1 MESSVENLDPNDA
14 KVEVMSIDDAA
25 SRADASKYVYVPKL
39 PKAKKYVP
47 VPAPETSFL
56 GNFAFGAYSA
66 VKEIPALPYD
76 LGVFANNIIYGFGD
90 YFGASPQTIERA
102 KLNMDTYSRN
112 SQMIRNNIYST
123 ASPEIMETWGAKA
136 GSATA
141 NFLIMF
147 AGGGLSSVLAKGA
160 SVVAKVVGKKT
171 AKESAQETSKGIAF
185 DVGSIGTG
193 TALEITSEQLEGI
206 PINEDGSIKWEDYS
220 AQQAR
225 TEALGTTTYGIA
237 SAFLEKYF
245 GIGLQKKIWTAPV
258 KFTTKGVKGAAAEV
272 GYSIAKTAASEYAT
286 EDLQSLANAGI
297 DLIDGSITFSKL
309 PERLQQE
316 FVDNLVT
323 ILPSGM
329 VATGTAITK
338 RAAIK
343 KDLTEMV
350 APVVKDEAKTKEI
363 VDEIYDG
370 AITNLKDT
378 VSIELEL
385 SSELREKHGAIM
397 NSMTQAV
404 EQAVQFSE
412 AIMAMP
418 EEERAQYIAETAK
431 NFADQVLGEAN
442 LRGVTIDEVLKASD
456 IQYRDGK
463 LYMKAGED
471 VKEVDL
477 SFSGMVKG
485 LQKKDITFDAL
496 ARRLNDIG
504 IDSKEYFQVA
514 DENAKLD
521 EQYPAYEGDTITVNG
536 VERSVYNSNGE
547 RINQSA
553 EALTNFWN
561 WFGDSKVVDKQGRPL
576 VVYHG
581 TSDIFDTFDISKIGE
596 HGTAEGNGFYFVTS
610 KIFAKDYAKERWVN
624 GKRIKGT
631 IMPVYLNLQNPVDF
645 AKIEGLRGKTE
656 EQIRKIGNDL
666 ISKYVEN
673 DESKKQFLDG
683 IDFAIREGKGT
694 DITETI
700 NLITR
705 TAEIIGDEK
714 GEKSGYEVAQD
725 ARDMIVKELGID
737 GFFRKMPN
745 NRGTIYVAFNPNQ
758 IKSVNN
764 SGAYGETEN
773 IYYQS
778 AYHGTPHPELEGG
791 RFSLE
796 KIGTGEGA
804 QAHGH
809 GLYYSLGRDVAEGY
823 RAKLL
828 GFDKLT
834 VKNQDRIKE
843 IINSKGRKF
852 YQESL
857 SNLDELLKKNRELN
871 TKINGLSDEIE
882 NLEYENFVSK
892 NGEPE
897 SYTFDF
903 KPNKDLYKTT
913 QAEELEKEQNKLIK
927 ENKSVQESINKILD
941 DFDELSDLTF
951 NLLNSTEEINWMRK
965 IINNVDNKGQIY
977 EVDIPENPYLLDE
990 QKPYREQSDFVKD
1003 ALQKAISDLDKP
1015 NFKEKIFDNRED
1027 AIDFY
1032 DSKIDEFEEKAD
1044 GYQRF
1049 MPQSFLTDDG
1059 KFGVKY
1065 VDDYT
1070 VYEPIMGENTDITG
1084 GGIYSK
1090 IAHRL
1095 GSQKDASQYLEKH
1108 GIKGITYFG
1117 RQDGRCFVIFNPD
1130 DVKIIQKFYQGE
1142 RQIKGSFNAR
1152 TKAIELLEGADVS
1165 TLPHELAHF
1174 WLDNMWTYV
1183 HSGKASDAYNK
1194 RFDAVRDWLGI
1205 TPDQKILKPYQQ
1217 ERFARGY
1224 ERYLLEGFSPSPL
1237 ISDAFDDYGRWLR
1250 KVYEDAARLGRK
1262 LSPEVVEFFNS
1273 MVTGG
1278 VKAPE
1283 NYVTSE
1289 TMQKR
1294 IAEKVEENE
1303 KVTKEIVVEKQKQ
1316 FDAPAEVTSEDTKQ
1330 GYSRFWERNKGEVGG
1345 VGSIMYD
1352 VKENA
1357 DQIKKATEFVD
1368 NNLEAAKKISDG
1380 EMEAPKDIVSTF
1392 IRLAYIEKMKQIGDM
1407 EETRRAMENLSRD
1420 ATEEG
1425 QRIQAL
1431 SAVSYLQDYYWV
1443 NSAIKNRQEYVAL
1456 KNFANADNPVKK
1468 LQEAI
1473 DAKIN
1478 KYIDEFLSLD
1488 AKGQTELAKKIVD
1501 EAGAELGEE
1510 DTFYQEEIRTPI
1522 KEKKS
1527 AEQKLRDLIERR
1539 VGSNIT
1545 DEQFQTLLKKHADMI
1560 NALENTSDE
1569 GNPSKLFFKNLSDL
1583 ENYRNSLAPAS
1594 TLKVLVSVA
1603 GRGSMLA
1610 SIKSPLLNIDS
1621 NIIEAGLSAIIRRAV
1636 YKTQGKSIKSLID
1649 KSEYKKYIKNS
1660 WDIYKASGYMI
1671 STMSEINPDK
1681 LIRGEKITSTAGR
1694 TGNALGDLIRRYGQ
1708 LHEQTVFKYLMGA
1721 PDTISKDITFVDTVA
1736 LEASQRGKTKAKAT
1750 ELFRD
1755 ACLIEPK
1762 TEEGKQIRA
1771 IAVEQAMITTYTN
1784 NSAISQALLG
1794 IRRELNKFGSIGDVI
1809 SPFVKTPA
1817 NVQMLG
1823 IKYAYGLVSPA
1834 ITFIQK
1840 ARNLKK
1846 ITPENIKEIAKAS
1859 FSDNSVTIARNIL
1872 GVVLS
1877 AGIIATLI
1885 DDEDYIPDYVLLT
1898 PAERELVKEK
1908 GLAFNSVNI
1917 FGTWVNLEYFGG
1929 LAMPLTAILNA
1940 RRQTGVLNT
1949 VRGYVTGGAAQ
1960 LLALPVIGDVKEFI
1974 ANAADIITSQEDMDK
1989 IIGRVEDGLIDFISG
2004 RAIPAIIPDFA
2015 KLIDKYERDTMRN
2028 ALGRVESKLPFVR
2041 ENLPP
2046 IYEKTTGEPKEREI
2060 KAFFFGSRVKTGI
2073 QNALTDEFT
2082 RLQKEGQAVNLSD
2095 PTRTGD
2101 LSLLSD
2107 EQKADIKKEF
2117 AERYSQKVS
2126 SVIESGSYSNKS
2138 DEDKKKRIN
2147 EIRSDIIYKIRREY
2161 KHEIKEAKELKEA
2174 DKL

>member
-14 KVEVMSIDDAA
+14 KVEVMSIEDAA
-25 SRADASKYVYVPKL
+25 SRADASQFVPYVPKPL
-39 PKAKKYVP
+39 KAPKYVP
-47 VPAPETSFL
+47 VSAPETSLL
-56 GNFAFGAYSA
+56 GNVAFGAYSA
-66 VKEIPALPYD
+66 VKETQALPYD
-76 LGVFANNIIYGFGD
+76 LGVFGNNFIYAFGD
-90 YFGASPQTIERA
+90 YLGASAQTIERA
-102 KLNMDTYSRN
+102 QLNMDTYSRN
-112 SQMIRNNIYST
+112 SQSIRNNIYST
-123 ASPEIMETWGAKA
+123 ASPEIMESWGALV
-136 GSATA
+136 GSTTA
-141 NFLIMF
+141 DFLIMI
-147 AGGGLSSVLAKGA
+147 AGGGLSSGAVKGA
-160 SVVAKVVGKKT
+160 SVVAKGFGKKT
-171 AKESAQETSKGIAF
+171 AKETAKEKSKGTAF
-185 DVGSIGTG
+185 EVGSIGTG
-193 TALEITSEQLEGI
+193 TALEVTGEQLEGI
-206 PINEDGSIKWEDYS
+206 PVNEDGSIKWEDYS
-220 AQQAR
+220 AEQAR
-225 TEALGTTTYGIA
+225 TEAVGTTTYGIA

-245 GIGLQKKIWTAPV
+245 GIGLQKKIWTSPV
-258 KFTTKGVKGAAAEV
+258 KFTTKGFKGGVAEV
-272 GYSIAKTAASEYAT
+272 GYSVAKTAASEYAT

-297 DLIDGSITFSKL
+297 DLIDGSITFAKL

-329 VATGTAITK
+329 VAAGTAITK

-378 VSIELEL
+378 VSVELEL
-385 SSELREKHGAIM
+385 SSELREKHGAII

-412 AIMAMP
+412 FIMAMP

-456 IQYRDGK
+456 IQYRGGK

-477 SFSGMVKG
+477 SFSGMVEA
-485 LQKKDITFDAL
+485 LQNKDITFDAL
-496 ARRLNDIG
+496 ARRLNDLG
-504 IDSKEYFQVA
+504 IDGKEYFQVA

-521 EQYPAYEGDTITVNG
+521 EQYPAYEGDAITVNG

-553 EALTNFWN
+553 EALTNFYN
-561 WFGDSKVVDKQGRPL
+561 WFGDSKVVDEQGRPL

-581 TSDIFDTFDISKIGE
+581 GKSGIKKFDKEKIGKDSQW
-596 HGTAEGNGFYFVTS
+596 GNGFYFTDNEYEAEKF
-610 KIFAKDYAKERWVN
+610 KIFAGN
-624 GKRIKGT
+624 GEIYKA
-631 IMPVYLNLQNPVDF
+631 YLRMENPLTDWDEF
-645 AKIEGLRGKTE
+645 KKIERSFNYDMEKTT
-656 EQIRKIGNDL
+656 QKIKDL
-666 ISKYVEN
+666 
-673 DESKKQFLDG
+673 
-683 IDFAIREGKGT
+683 
-694 DITETI
+694 
-700 NLITR
+700 
-705 TAEIIGDEK
+705 
-714 GEKSGYEVAQD
+714 GYNGVIMGSE
-725 ARDMIVKELGID
+725 
-737 GFFRKMPN
+737 
-745 NRGTIYVAFNPNQ
+745 YVAFEPNQ

-764 SGAYGETEN
+764 SGAYGETGD

-778 AYHGTPHPELEGG
+778 AYAGSRVDYDRP
-791 RFSLE
+791 SLE
-796 KIGTGEGA
+796 AIGTGEGA
-804 QAHGH
+804 AAHGW
-809 GLYYSLGRDVAEGY
+809 GLYYALNKDVAEDY
-823 RAKLL
+823 RKRFVKTLQNARYDGKDIFDTNLSDFATQPELLETLFMKGKAAAIEKLQQRKISDEKIVKSSKSGDLKL
-828 GFDKLT
+828 GSTLFLNNFNHYMDIL
-834 VKNQDRIKE
+834 Q
-843 IINSKGRKF
+843 S
-852 YQESL
+852 
-857 SNLDELLKKNRELN
+857 LDESK
-871 TKINGLSDEIE
+871 LSA
-882 NLEYENFVSK
+882 
-892 NGEPE
+892 P
-897 SYTFDF
+897 
-903 KPNKDLYKTT
+903 
-913 QAEELEKEQNKLIK
+913 
-927 ENKSVQESINKILD
+927 
-941 DFDELSDLTF
+941 
-951 NLLNSTEEINWMRK
+951 
-965 IINNVDNKGQIY
+965 KGQVH
-977 EVDIPENPYLLDE
+977 EVDIPESPYLLDE
-990 QKPYREQSDFVKD
+990 QKSFNEQSDFVKQQ
-1003 ALQKAISDLDKP
+1003 L
-1015 NFKEKIFDNRED
+1015 EKINNESKAKGFL
-1027 AIDFY
+1027 
-1032 DSKIDEFEEKAD
+1032 DSLKTYKSENEID
-1044 GYQRF
+1044 GY
-1049 MPQSFLTDDG
+1049 D
-1059 KFGVKY
+1059 
-1065 VDDYT
+1065 
-1070 VYEPIMGENTDITG
+1070 
-1084 GGIYSK
+1084 IYSK
-1090 IAHRL
+1090 ISKYVN
-1095 GSQKDASQYLEKH
+1095 GNKQASELLNEY
-1108 GIKGITYFG
+1108 GIKGITYYG

-1130 DVKIIQKFYQGE
+1130 DVKVIQKFYQGE
-1142 RQIKGSFNAR
+1142 RQIKGSFNAQ

-1194 RFDAVRDWLGI
+1194 RFDAIRDWLGI
-1205 TPDQKILKPYQQ
+1205 TPDQKIFKPYQQ

-1250 KVYEDAARLGRK
+1250 KVYEDAARVGKK

-1303 KVTKEIVVEKQKQ
+1303 KVTKEVVVEKQKQ
-1316 FDAPAEVTSEDTKQ
+1316 FDAPAEVTTDDVKQ
-1330 GYSRFWERNKGEVGG
+1330 GYSRFWEKNKGKVGG

-1352 VKENA
+1352 IKENA

-1368 NNLEAAKKISDG
+1368 NNLDAAKKISDG
-1380 EMEAPKDIVSTF
+1380 EMEAPEGIVSTF

-1478 KYIDEFLSLD
+1478 KYIDEFISLD

-1522 KEKKS
+1522 KDEKIAK
-1527 AEQKLRDLIERR
+1527 QKLRDLIERR

-1545 DEQFQTLLKKHADMI
+1545 DEQFQTLLKKHADMVK
-1560 NALENTSDE
+1560 ALKNTSKG
-1569 GNPSKLFFKNLSDL
+1569 GNPSSLFFKDLSDL

-1603 GRGSMLA
+1603 GRGSMLT

-1621 NIIEAGLSAIIRRAV
+1621 TLIEVGLSAVVRRAI
-1636 YKTQGKSIKSLID
+1636 YKTQGKSIKNLID
-1649 KSEYKKYIKNS
+1649 KSEYEKYIKNS

-1694 TGNALGDLIRRYGQ
+1694 TGNALGDLIRKYGQ
-1708 LHEQTVFKYLMGA
+1708 LHEQIVFKYLMGA

-1736 LEASQRGKTKAKAT
+1736 LEASQRGKTKEKAT
-1750 ELFRD
+1750 ELFKD

-1771 IAVEQAMITTYTN
+1771 IAIEQAMIATYTN
-1784 NSAISQALLG
+1784 NSEISKALLA

-1840 ARNLKK
+1840 VRNLKK

-1859 FSDNSVTIARNIL
+1859 FSDNSVTMARNIL
-1872 GVVLS
+1872 GLVLS

-1908 GLAFNSVNI
+1908 GLPFNSVGL
-1917 FGTWVNLEYFGG
+1917 FGTRISLEYFGG

-1940 RRQTGVLNT
+1940 RRQTGIFNT
-1949 VRGYVTGGAAQ
+1949 VRGYITGGAAQ

-1974 ANAADIITSQEDMDK
+1974 ANTADIITSQEDMDK

-2004 RAIPAIIPDFA
+2004 RAIPAIVPDFA

-2028 ALGRVESKLPFVR
+2028 AWGRLASKMPYFFR
-2041 ENLPP
+2041 KDLPP
-2046 IYEKTTGEPKEREI
+2046 VYEKTTGEPKEREI
-2060 KAFFFGSRVKTGI
+2060 KAFFFGSRARTGI

-2082 RLQKEGQAVNLSD
+2082 RLQKEGQGVNLSD

-2101 LSLLSD
+2101 LSLLPD
-2107 EQKADIKKEF
+2107 EIKADIKKEF
-2117 AERYSQKVS
+2117 AEMYSQKVS
-2126 SVIESGSYSNKS
+2126 SVIESGSYINKS

-2147 EIRSDIIYKIRREY
+2147 EIRSDIIYKIRRKY
-2161 KHEIKEAKELKEA
+2161 KNEIKEAKELKEA

>member
-14 KVEVMSIDDAA
+14 KVEAISIEDAA
-25 SRADASKYVYVPKL
+25 SRVDAYQYIPKPL
-39 PKAKKYVP
+39 PKQKYVP

-56 GNFAFGAYSA
+56 GNLAFGAYSA
-66 VKEIPALPYD
+66 AKELEALPSD
-76 LGVFANNIIYGFGD
+76 LGVFGNNIIYGFGD

-112 SQMIRNNIYST
+112 SQRIRNDIYGNV
-123 ASPEIMETWGAKA
+123 SPEIMESWGAKIGTVTSDFVA
-136 GSATA
+136 MLAS
-141 NFLIMF
+141 
-147 AGGGLSSVLAKGA
+147 GGLLSGF
-160 SVVAKVVGKKT
+160 AKVFGKKS
-171 AKESAQETSKGIAF
+171 AKETAQETAKITSF

-206 PINEDGSIKWEDYS
+206 PLNEDGSIKWEDYS
-220 AQQAR
+220 AEQAR
-225 TEALGTTTYGIA
+225 TEAIGTSSYGVA

-258 KFTTKGVKGAAAEV
+258 KFTTKGVKGVAAEV
-272 GYSIAKTAASEYAT
+272 GYSVAKTAASEYAT

-297 DLIDGSITFSKL
+297 DLIDGSITFAKL

-323 ILPSGM
+323 VFPSGM
-329 VATGTAITK
+329 IATGTAITK

-350 APVVKDEAKTKEI
+350 APVIKDEAKTKEI

-378 VSIELEL
+378 VSVELEL

-404 EQAVQFSE
+404 EQAVQNSE
-412 AIMAMP
+412 VIMAMP

-477 SFSGMVKG
+477 SFSGMVEA

-504 IDSKEYFQVA
+504 IDDKEYFQVA
-514 DENAKLD
+514 DENARLD
-521 EQYPAYEGDTITVNG
+521 EQYPVYEGDAITVNG

-553 EALTNFWN
+553 EALTNFYN
-561 WFGDSKVVDKQGRPL
+561 WFGDSKVVDEQGRPL

-581 TSDIFDTFDISKIGE
+581 TGQKDLDVFDNVFGRRGIFFTDSKIVADSYAQE
-596 HGTAEGNGFYFVTS
+596 KRTAKSGV
-610 KIFAKDYAKERWVN
+610 V
-624 GKRIKGT
+624 
-631 IMPVYLNLQNPVDF
+631 PVYLNLSKPFVIDFSGANYVDVP
-645 AKIEGLRGKTE
+645 KIDGKSFD
-656 EQIRKIGNDL
+656 DL
-666 ISKYVEN
+666 DDLVYYIKGTKKY
-673 DESKKQFLDG
+673 DG
-683 IDFAIREGKGT
+683 IIANNIKDAASTASNWDALRAIVT
-694 DITETI
+694 DYI
-700 NLITR
+700 
-705 TAEIIGDEK
+705 
-714 GEKSGYEVAQD
+714 
-725 ARDMIVKELGID
+725 
-737 GFFRKMPN
+737 
-745 NRGTIYVAFNPNQ
+745 AFDPNQ

-764 SGAYGETEN
+764 SGAYGETGN

-778 AYHGTPHPELEGG
+778 A
-791 RFSLE
+791 FA
-796 KIGTGEGA
+796 GA
-804 QAHGH
+804 
-809 GLYYSLGRDVAEGY
+809 
-823 RAKLL
+823 
-828 GFDKLT
+828 
-834 VKNQDRIKE
+834 
-843 IINSKGRKF
+843 
-852 YQESL
+852 
-857 SNLDELLKKNRELN
+857 
-871 TKINGLSDEIE
+871 
-882 NLEYENFVSK
+882 
-892 NGEPE
+892 
-897 SYTFDF
+897 
-903 KPNKDLYKTT
+903 
-913 QAEELEKEQNKLIK
+913 
-927 ENKSVQESINKILD
+927 
-941 DFDELSDLTF
+941 
-951 NLLNSTEEINWMRK
+951 
-965 IINNVDNKGQIY
+965 
-977 EVDIPENPYLLDE
+977 
-990 QKPYREQSDFVKD
+990 
-1003 ALQKAISDLDKP
+1003 
-1015 NFKEKIFDNRED
+1015 
-1027 AIDFY
+1027 
-1032 DSKIDEFEEKAD
+1032 
-1044 GYQRF
+1044 
-1049 MPQSFLTDDG
+1049 
-1059 KFGVKY
+1059 
-1065 VDDYT
+1065 
-1070 VYEPIMGENTDITG
+1070 
-1084 GGIYSK
+1084 
-1090 IAHRL
+1090 
-1095 GSQKDASQYLEKH
+1095 
-1108 GIKGITYFG
+1108 
-1117 RQDGRCFVIFNPD
+1117 RQP
-1130 DVKIIQKFYQGE
+1130 
-1142 RQIKGSFNAR
+1142 KGSFNAQ

-1205 TPDQKILKPYQQ
+1205 TADQKILKRYQQ
-1217 ERFARGY
+1217 EKFARGY

-1237 ISDAFDDYGRWLR
+1237 ISDAFDDYGRWLKR
-1250 KVYEDAARLGRK
+1250 VYEDAAKLGKK

-1273 MVTGG
+1273 MVAGG

-1303 KVTKEIVVEKQKQ
+1303 KVTKEVVVEKQKQ
-1316 FDAPAEVTSEDTKQ
+1316 FDAPAEVTADDVKQ
-1330 GYSRFWERNKGEVGG
+1330 GYSRFWEKNKDKVGG

-1368 NNLEAAKKISDG
+1368 NNLDAAKKISDG
-1380 EMEAPKDIVSTF
+1380 EMEAPEDIVSTF

-1478 KYIDEFLSLD
+1478 KYIDEFISLD
-1488 AKGQTELAKKIVD
+1488 AKGQTELAKKIMD
-1501 EAGAELGEE
+1501 EAGAELGEA
-1510 DTFYQEEIRTPI
+1510 DVLYQEEIRTPI
-1522 KEKKS
+1522 KEKKT

-1603 GRGSMLA
+1603 GRGSMLT

-1621 NIIEAGLSAIIRRAV
+1621 NIIEVGLSAIVRRV
-1636 YKTQGKSIKSLID
+1636 IYKAQKKSIKNLID
-1649 KSEYKKYIKNS
+1649 KSEYEKYIKNS
-1660 WDIYKASGYMI
+1660 WNIYKASGYMI

-1694 TGNALGDLIRRYGQ
+1694 TGNALGDLIRKYGQ

-1736 LEASQRGKTKAKAT
+1736 LEASQIGKTKEKAT

-1771 IAVEQAMITTYTN
+1771 VAIEQAMIATYTN
-1784 NSAISQALLG
+1784 NSEISKALLA

-1823 IKYAYGLVSPA
+1823 IKYAYGLASPA

-1840 ARNLKK
+1840 VRNLKK
-1846 ITPENIKEIAKAS
+1846 ITPDNIKEIAKAS

-1908 GLAFNSVNI
+1908 GLPFNSVGL
-1917 FGTWVNLEYFGG
+1917 FGTRINLEYFGG

-1940 RRQTGVLNT
+1940 RRQTGVFNT
-1949 VRGYVTGGAAQ
+1949 VRGYITGGAAQ

-1974 ANAADIITSQEDMDK
+1974 ANTADIITSQEDMDK

-2015 KLIDKYERDTMRN
+2015 KLIDTYERDTMRN
-2028 ALGRVESKLPFVR
+2028 ALGRVESKLPIIR

-2046 IYEKTTGEPKEREI
+2046 VYEKTTGEPKKREI
-2060 KAFFFGSRVKTGI
+2060 KAFFFGSRARTGI

-2107 EQKADIKKEF
+2107 EQKADIKREF
-2117 AERYSQKVS
+2117 AERYAQKVS
-2126 SVIESGSYSNKS
+2126 DVIESNSYKNKK

-2161 KHEIKEAKELKEA
+2161 KHEIREAKELKEA